1 MTSLHADILNPT
13 LFAGKS
19 LPGNPCSTKPSLRGW
34 SNSRKTYRCGP
45 LPCAGAGDRY
55 ENAAVTLSAVIFV
68 AVEDRMR
75 KSVFIQCRKFAAVG
89 LAREG
94 ASGSIMITMYRLL
107 VFRLLESP
115 RARVGGDFTA
125 IRWSVG

>member
-1 MTSLHADILNPT
+1 MNPT
-13 LFAGKS
+13 LLAGKS
-19 LPGNPCSTKPSLRGW
+19 FAGNPCSTKPSLRGW
-34 SNSRKTYRCGP
+34 SNNRKVYRCGP

-55 ENAAVTLSAVIFV
+55 ENASVALSAVIFV

-75 KSVFIQCRKFAAVG
+75 KSVFTQCRKFAAVG

-115 RARVGGDFTA
+115 RARVGADFTA
-125 IRWSVG
+125 IRWPIS